1 MLRVVAG
8 KTPDGTKA
16 MRILLAAIILIFGVG
31 AATAPALADGGGT
44 NTGGNY
50 SKTCSGNNC

>member
-1 MLRVVAG
+1 
-8 KTPDGTKA
+8 
-16 MRILLAAIILIFGVG
+16 MRILFAAILLVFAVS

-50 SKTCSGNNC
+50 NKTCSGNNC